1 MCKLVF
7 AKETPGEMEPFCSQA
22 VVPGPAPP
30 PHLSLPIVWHCV
42 LLSRVLTVCSPGA
55 AGTVAPGVLSNARSP
70 GDSVV
75 LSPSPPFAAG
85 LRAAAGDAKQ
95 ESWEQMEVRVHF
107 QALVTVACDRP
118 VMDHGGQVSP
128 QHVSFQCK
136 PTASHL
142 RHFRILAPRG
152 TSIDPPRSQ

>member
-1 MCKLVF
+1 M
-7 AKETPGEMEPFCSQA
+7 
-22 VVPGPAPP
+22 
-30 PHLSLPIVWHCV
+30 

-85 LRAAAGDAKQ
+85 LRAAGDAKQ

-107 QALVTVACDRP
+107 QALLHRRV
-118 VMDHGGQVSP
+118 
-128 QHVSFQCK
+128 
-136 PTASHL
+136 
-142 RHFRILAPRG
+142 
-152 TSIDPPRSQ
+152 